1 MMNKDIWKE
10 IVEKRSKATKAQI
23 KKLDDKSLKEYGVAL
38 YLSEMPIDEI
48 MERTSMTR
56 TRLYNA
62 LRRAGITPNRQVPQV
77 MRTEHELD
85 RTFEAAYK
93 EAQQEIGALK
103 YQLSAAHAE
112 IAELKGR
119 ISTNT

>member
-1 MMNKDIWKE
+1 MNVDWKE
-10 IVEKRSKATKAQI
+10 VIEERRNLTKAQV
-23 KKLDDKSLKEYGVAL
+23 KKLDDKALKEYGVAL
-38 YLSEMPIDEI
+38 YLSEIPIEEI

-77 MRTEHELD
+77 MRTESEID

-103 YQLSAAHAE
+103 YQLALRDKE
-112 IAELKGR
+112 ILDLQAK
-119 ISTNT
+119 ISTYT

>member
-1 MMNKDIWKE
+1 MKDWQEVIE
-10 IVEKRSKATKAQI
+10 RRSSLSKPQV

-38 YLSEMPIDEI
+38 YLSEMPVDQI

-77 MRTEHELD
+77 MRSEAEMD

-103 YQLSAAHAE
+103 YQLAAAHAE
-112 IAELKGR
+112 IAELQGR
-119 ISTNT
+119 ISTGT